1 MDIFT
6 QLNEK
11 LSTYKSPKVNWL
23 TKRPLLLNTI
33 GVVCA
38 VTTLAVLM
46 TGLFS
51 LLSLLGSSLQTSVF
65 FIALTFFMS
74 ALVLPF
80 ISVVVFWLFEKQGC
94 PKQKK
99 VIQKY
104 TNSILTTFSESEY
117 YSIKI
122 KLLKILNNEP
132 YTPVY
137 FLDEMLRLKND
148 FDEEKQKEKGCFV
161 SVKDTS
167 KLTVLIEEMEE
178 NKTSELMVEN
188 TVREKRVESISR
200 L

>member
-1 MDIFT
+1 MKIHT

-23 TKRPLLLNTI
+23 TKRPFLLNTI
-33 GVVCA
+33 GMGCA
-38 VTTLAVLM
+38 LATLALLM
-46 TGLFS
+46 TSLFA
-51 LLSLLGSSLQTSVF
+51 LVSLLGSSVIC
-65 FIALTFFMS
+65 IALVFFMS
-74 ALVLPF
+74 SLVFPCVS
-80 ISVVVFWLFEKQGC
+80 ICVFWLFEKNSC

-99 VIQKY
+99 VLQKY
-104 TNSILTTFSESEY
+104 TDSIVTNFSESEY
-117 YSIKI
+117 HDIKI

-148 FDEEKQKEKGCFV
+148 FDEERQKKKKKELCV

-167 KLTVLIEEMEE
+167 GLTVLIEEMEE
-178 NKTSELMVEN
+178 HKTFELMVEN
-188 TVREKRVESISR
+188 AVREKRMESISR

>member
-1 MDIFT
+1 MK
-6 QLNEK
+6 N
-11 LSTYKSPKVNWL
+11 
-23 TKRPLLLNTI
+23 R
-33 GVVCA
+33 GVP
-38 VTTLAVLM
+38 
-46 TGLFS
+46 S
-51 LLSLLGSSLQTSVF
+51 
-65 FIALTFFMS
+65 
-74 ALVLPF
+74 
-80 ISVVVFWLFEKQGC
+80 K
-94 PKQKK
+94 KK

-117 YSIKI
+117 HSIKI

-148 FDEEKQKEKGCFV
+148 FDEEKQKEKGCSV
-161 SVKDTS
+161 LVKDTS

-188 TVREKRVESISR
+188 TVREKRVESISK